1 MSHYIN
7 PVHCWHQALAVSL
20 RFVVYERLLTF
31 CLSLDGTGEYDGV
44 LIKDFGE

>member
-1 MSHYIN
+1 MSRCIN
-7 PVHCWHQALAVSL
+7 PVRFRHQALAVSL
-20 RFVVYERLLTF
+20 RFVVNERLLTF